1 MATDLPAIDADGH
14 ICERESDVRKYLAPP
29 WDRRNTSYRPF
40 DQPWDTSLFGALGQ
54 NAAHLALEP
63 AAEVATWLKIMDE
76 HGLGYAALFPTGSA
90 NVAKL
95 RELEFARAVA
105 RATNTMFAREYNCH
119 SERVQ
124 VVGVLPMQDPLA
136 AASELR
142 HAVTELGLIGFEIAT
157 LGLPYGLGDPVYD
170 PVWAEAAR
178 LGVPLCIHADRQ
190 GAAMV
195 GGNCLGTFGETH
207 CYAMAA
213 GLLLHFTSVIWNAVP
228 LRFPGVKIAFLEIGA
243 SWLPY
248 YLDRLDE
255 HWEKRGQFEA
265 PHLTMKPS
273 QLFRQSP
280 IWVSLENEEGLLGAT
295 VDYVGDDH
303 FLYASDIPHWD
314 SEFPENLIGVREHP
328 DLSRESKEKIL
339 YRNAQALFG
348 IGSGVAR

>member
-1 MATDLPAIDADGH
+1 M
-14 ICERESDVRKYLAPP
+14 
-29 WDRRNTSYRPF
+29 
-40 DQPWDTSLFGALGQ
+40 
-54 NAAHLALEP
+54 
-63 AAEVATWLKIMDE
+63 
-76 HGLGYAALFPTGSA
+76 
-90 NVAKL
+90 
-95 RELEFARAVA
+95 
-105 RATNTMFAREYNCH
+105 
-119 SERVQ
+119 
-124 VVGVLPMQDPLA
+124 
-136 AASELR
+136 
-142 HAVTELGLIGFEIAT
+142 
-157 LGLPYGLGDPVYD
+157 GLPFGLGDPIYD
-170 PVWAEAAR
+170 PVWAEAQR
-178 LGVPLCIHADRQ
+178 LGVPICIHGNRQ
-190 GAAMV
+190 SSAEV
-195 GGNCLGTFGETH
+195 GGDRFRTFGEMH
-207 CYAMAA
+207 AYSFFA

-228 LRFPGVKIAFLEIGA
+228 LRFPGVKIAFLEVGA

-255 HWEKRGQFEA
+255 HWEKRGEFEA